1 MTELIFQILNSV
13 GFNHP
18 LHPAMTHVPMGMIM
32 GGFVFG
38 IVSFLLR
45 KPDLAKTAHH
55 CFVLALIGIL
65 PTMLLGYMDWQHTY
79 EGEWSTLIVLK
90 MLLAVLLGVLLI
102 FAVKLGRKTEPLS
115 VKVAVIYILCLINTI
130 SLGFLGGELQYG

>member
-38 IVSFLLR
+38 IVSFFLR
-45 KPDLAKTAHH
+45 KPELARTAYH

-79 EGEWSTLIVLK
+79 EGEWSTPVVLK
-90 MLLAVLLGVLLI
+90 MILAVSLGVLLV
-102 FAVKLGRKTEPLS
+102 FAVKLGRKTEPVS
-115 VKVAVIYILCLINTI
+115 AKVMVIYALCLINTI
-130 SLGFLGGELQYG
+130 GLGFLGGELQYG